1 MPFPTPG
8 DLPHPRIE
16 PHLLHCRWV
25 PWNWCLA
32 SHISFAKVLAMV
44 DRNVFRERGGQQK
57 LRFFPLLPSH
67 DFLKRVSV
75 LSSHET
81 EKRA

>member
-1 MPFPTPG
+1 
-8 DLPHPRIE
+8 
-16 PHLLHCRWV
+16 
-25 PWNWCLA
+25 
-32 SHISFAKVLAMV
+32 MV

-81 EKRA
+81 EKRAEVRANHNSITSFEMRS